1 MQSAWLITGFRK
13 LCFSYSSS
21 QNEGGTAIHHSQ
33 GPASGLCCCAVPAGL
48 RGIVR
53 PRTTQSSRLVQPL
66 AQESLK
72 LYNLWNSI
80 QFSDWNVWLKRL
92 HIHCC
97 NYGNVDVWTD
107 NWQRGC
113 SEPSIYRLK
122 ILLSQGRHMGHKGRR
137 QKQKGGANL
146 PQNEKTPKEAVIRAG
161 TGLCK
166 SGNTFKTEMRSDFI
180 KAHWNKWWNNDLI
193 NLNTNILFC
202 LQNEQPW
209 HLLSLGLGEGAGDT
223 VLLYSFTPSAS
234 SKILIFSLLLN
245 YTGCQSTVGDILSG
259 EIYTNTQSTLRR
271 LSTISFTPS
280 GM

>member
-1 MQSAWLITGFRK
+1 
-13 LCFSYSSS
+13 
-21 QNEGGTAIHHSQ
+21 
-33 GPASGLCCCAVPAGL
+33 
-48 RGIVR
+48 
-53 PRTTQSSRLVQPL
+53 
-66 AQESLK
+66 
-72 LYNLWNSI
+72 
-80 QFSDWNVWLKRL
+80 
-92 HIHCC
+92 
-97 NYGNVDVWTD
+97 
-107 NWQRGC
+107 
-113 SEPSIYRLK
+113 
-122 ILLSQGRHMGHKGRR
+122 MGHKGRR

-209 HLLSLGLGEGAGDT
+209 HLLSPGLGEGAGDT

-259 EIYTNTQSTLRR
+259 EIYTNTEHTQKAQHNIFYTVRDVNHR
-271 LSTISFTPS
+271 LFEARITALLEIDCGEIIHQEEESGGFLCVCGSPTPQVLIREAFRLFFLVPFFFFNRFLLQIHYLKQKLQIHGPWAKS
-280 GM
+280 DPQLSVLLIGSRMLALTQVNF